1 MTLGDIS
8 SERFE
13 GYTPEECYK
22 KYYSWDSRLVK
33 ETKSKTNV
41 IDKFLY
47 FNESR
52 FPYYY
57 TLVVIYFKEG

>member
-1 MTLGDIS
+1 LGDIS

-22 KYYSWDSRLVK
+22 KYYSWGRLVK